1 MVESW
6 KYEIRDKD
14 SDRLI
19 VEDTGFDS
27 ETDAEMQ
34 GVIAAEGFHIQNYCV
49 RTLRVQSPA

>member
-19 VEDTGFDS
+19 MEDTGFDG

-34 GVIAAEGFHIQNYCV
+34 GVMAAEGLHLQNYCV
-49 RTLRVQSPA
+49 RTLRVQAPA